1 MLLTPSRSVRR
12 GGRHR
17 KEEKR
22 RLERQFTVWLEHFP
36 PEYYSQAQLA
46 EYEAPSDRWLD
57 EYAKQFKFDR

>member
-1 MLLTPSRSVRR
+1 M
-12 GGRHR
+12 
-17 KEEKR
+17 
-22 RLERQFTVWLEHFP
+22 LERQLTVWLEHFP